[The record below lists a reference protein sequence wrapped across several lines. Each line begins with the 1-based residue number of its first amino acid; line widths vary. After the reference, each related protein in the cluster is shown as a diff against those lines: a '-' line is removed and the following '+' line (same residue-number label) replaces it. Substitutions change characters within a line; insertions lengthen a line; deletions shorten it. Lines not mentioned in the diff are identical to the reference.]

1 QNSAHP
7 PNPLNPSASMGT
19 VDLGL
24 VTNCISDLHRTLT
37 CQKFANPNS
46 LLFLV
51 ENEWWAVLRCH
62 SA

>member
-1 QNSAHP
+1 
-7 PNPLNPSASMGT
+7 MGT